1 MRFLVQILLN
11 KILDKLENNM
21 FYIFS
26 RYFKDDSHSRQKCKV
41 TELRDYMIYALYSTH
56 KEWEEMY
63 LYWLFTDIIIFN
75 SIKVTDFHIS

>member
-11 KILDKLENNM
+11 KILDKLDNNM

-26 RYFKDDSHSRQKCKV
+26 RYFKDNSHSRQKCKV
-41 TELRDYMIYALYSTH
+41 TELRDYMIYALYSMQ

-75 SIKVTDFHIS
+75 LIKVTDFHIS